1 MIQHF
6 RFFELE
12 AASVEDST
20 GSVTISLTTST
31 MASNRVYIMWGS
43 YYDQIFIHG
52 ILPLFILVFCYIRYG
67 IFYSSDIFCEFHKD

>member
-1 MIQHF
+1 MMQHF

-12 AASVEDST
+12 QDIVEDST

-31 MASNRVYIMWGS
+31 MASNRMYIMWGS

-52 ILPLFILVFCYIRYG
+52 ILPLFILVFCYIRSELYMLKKN
-67 IFYSSDIFCEFHKD
+67 SQTKM

>member
-1 MIQHF
+1 MMQHF

-31 MASNRVYIMWGS
+31 MASNRMYIMWGS
-43 YYDQIFIHG
+43 YDDQIFLHG
-52 ILPLFILVFCYIRYG
+52 ILPIFILVFCYIRYG
-67 IFYSSDIFCEFHKD
+67 LFYTLHFYCEFHKD